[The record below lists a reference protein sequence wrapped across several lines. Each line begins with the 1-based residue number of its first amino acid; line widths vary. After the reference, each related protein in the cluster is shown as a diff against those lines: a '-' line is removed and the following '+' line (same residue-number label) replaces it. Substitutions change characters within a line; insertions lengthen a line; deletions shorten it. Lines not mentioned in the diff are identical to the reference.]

1 MFARPTGALMP
12 DRDQEKRERILRTAV
27 QLFGKEGYHGTRMS
41 LVASAARVSPKTL
54 YRFFPGKKE
63 LFIAARGYA
72 TNRLVT
78 DILSVLPEEEFP
90 DALAVGQNLL
100 KSYSGFIRKNRGLAR
115 ILAEAV
121 AIVDPDIRR
130 DQREGFAIIVE
141 GLGAVLSAD
150 MRKGRLHL
158 SGDPDEFAR
167 LFLSFASLVAYA
179 VLLDLDRPGVGGFD
193 PDYALDL
200 FFSAMSGSR

>member
-1 MFARPTGALMP
+1 MP
-12 DRDQEKRERILRTAV
+12 DKDQEKRERILKTAV
-27 QLFGKEGYHGTRMS
+27 HLFGKEGYHGTRMS

-54 YRFFPGKKE
+54 YRFFPAKKE

-72 TNRLVT
+72 TNKLVT
-78 DILSVLPEEEFP
+78 DILSRLPEKQLS
-90 DALAVGQNLL
+90 DALAVGKNLL

-121 AIVDPDIRR
+121 AIVDPDIQR
-130 DQREGFAIIVE
+130 DQREGFAVTVE
-141 GLGAVLSAD
+141 GLGAVLNAD

-158 SGDPDEFAR
+158 SGDPNELAR

-179 VLLDLDRPGVGGFD
+179 VLLDLDRPGVGGFN

-200 FFSAMSGSR
+200 FFSAMRESS